1 MSMRAV
7 DDKEP
12 DRDAPK
18 WILEVPAG
26 PVCEIRS
33 RSRRPRRFHGYV
45 NLTWLDLD
53 NLDERHMAG
62 ATAMLEAARAVD
74 FPHRA
79 AQTVSAYRAWLR
91 HGWDANRPLT
101 ALARDDRG
109 RVVGVLEVE
118 LPHWDNTH
126 IGVVGVTVD
135 PSARRRGLGRTL
147 LETGM
152 ERLRSEGR
160 TVVIVTCA
168 ENHPGTDLLKSLGFE
183 PAMEDVVRRQ
193 DLPDVDWPRLDREYA
208 AAEPHA
214 IGYEL
219 IRMPGEVPDDMVDAV
234 LRMTAA
240 INDAP
245 IGALEIE
252 DEVFTVERLRAF
264 EAAERARDR
273 RTYRVAA
280 RHQESGELAGHT
292 VVGVDAEQPGYGFQ
306 YDTSVLRAHRGH
318 RLGLLLKIA
327 MMRWLGETEPQLRYI
342 FTGNAASNSYMI
354 RVNELLGYQV
364 VIKYLEWQRRL

>member
-1 MSMRAV
+1 
-7 DDKEP
+7 
-12 DRDAPK
+12 
-18 WILEVPAG
+18 
-26 PVCEIRS
+26 
-33 RSRRPRRFHGYV
+33 V

-53 NLDERHMAG
+53 SLDERDVAG
-62 ATAMLEAARAVD
+62 ATAMIEAARAVD

-79 AQTVSAYRAWLR
+79 AQTTSAFRAWLR
-91 HGWDANRPLT
+91 HGWDTRPLI
-101 ALARDDRG
+101 ALARDDRA

-135 PSARRRGLGRTL
+135 PSARRRGLGRKL

-152 ERLRSEGR
+152 ERLRADGR

-168 ENHPGTDLLKSLGFE
+168 ENYAGTGLLKSLGFE

-193 DLPDVDWPRLDREYA
+193 DLFDVDWPRLDREYA
-208 AAEPHA
+208 AAERHA
-214 IGYEL
+214 TGYEL
-219 IRMPGEVPDDMVDAV
+219 IRMPGEVPDDVVDAV

-245 IGALEIE
+245 IDALEIE

-273 RTYRVAA
+273 RTYRLVA
-280 RHQESGELAGHT
+280 RHRESGELAGHT
-292 VVGVDAEQPGYGFQ
+292 MVGVDAEQPGYGFQ

-327 MMRWLGETEPQLRYI
+327 MMRWLGETEPQLRHV

-364 VIKYLEWQRRL
+364 VIKYVEWQRRM

>member
-1 MSMRAV
+1 
-7 DDKEP
+7 
-12 DRDAPK
+12 
-18 WILEVPAG
+18 
-26 PVCEIRS
+26 
-33 RSRRPRRFHGYV
+33 V

-53 NLDERHMAG
+53 NLDERDIAG
-62 ATAMLEAARAVD
+62 ATAMLEAARVVD
-74 FPHRA
+74 FPHRG
-79 AQTVSAYRAWLR
+79 AQTTSAYRAWLR

-126 IGVVGVTVD
+126 IGVVSVTVD
-135 PSARRRGLGRTL
+135 PTARRRGLGRQL
-147 LETGM
+147 LQTGI
-152 ERLRSEGR
+152 ERIRADGR
-160 TVVIVTCA
+160 TIVIVTCA
-168 ENHPGTDLLKSLGFE
+168 ENYPGTDLLKSVGFE
-183 PAMEDVVRRQ
+183 PAIEEVVRRQ
-193 DLPDVDWPRLDREYA
+193 DLLSIDWSRLDREYA
-208 AAEPHA
+208 AAESHA
-214 IGYEL
+214 TGYEL
-219 IRMPGEVPDDMVDAV
+219 VRMPGEVPADMVDAV

-264 EAAERARDR
+264 EAAERARNR
-273 RTYRVAA
+273 RAYRLAA
-280 RHQESGELAGHT
+280 RHRETGELAGHT
-292 VVGVDAEQPGYGFQ
+292 MVGVDADQPGYGFQ

-327 MMRWLGETEPQLRYI
+327 MMRWLGEEEPQLRSV

-354 RVNELLGYQV
+354 RVNELIGYQV
-364 VIKYLEWQRRL
+364 VIKYVEWQLRL